1 MNIHT
6 TRVWATR
13 DGELFSARRQILCE
27 RGHPPGGYPD
37 ERQTPKRRAG
47 MNPNLSNRL
56 MRCRNSEKN
65 VMRGK
70 VWHRLAAPRAAQRV

>member
-6 TRVWATR
+6 TRVWVTR
-13 DGELFSARRQILCE
+13 DGELFSARRQILRE

-56 MRCRNSEKN
+56 MRCRNSE
-65 VMRGK
+65 
-70 VWHRLAAPRAAQRV
+70 